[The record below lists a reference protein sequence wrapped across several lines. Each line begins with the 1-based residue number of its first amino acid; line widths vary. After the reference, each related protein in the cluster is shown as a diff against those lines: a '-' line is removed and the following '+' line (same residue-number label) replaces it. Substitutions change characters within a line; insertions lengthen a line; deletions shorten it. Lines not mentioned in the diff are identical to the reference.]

1 MCIKK
6 STQGII
12 LLLTILFF
20 MGIAKAVENPAG
32 EGMTGGKEVSG
43 VSEELVSLN
52 LQDTD
57 MNLLLELYSKL
68 RGITIV
74 RDDQVR
80 GKVTVMSPIKLPKD
94 EAIKVIEAS
103 LELRGFTV
111 VEMDGF
117 AKVMPQKDAT
127 RKSIRTMTEEDEAK
141 VEDKMVTQ
149 VIPLKYIEAR
159 TIISNLQLLIS
170 PNGNIFASDKTN
182 TLVVTD
188 TATNIK
194 RLIEIIT
201 QLDVEISAGKLE
213 VQVIP
218 LKFANETELSDVLNK
233 IFTSTEAQTGAVARQ
248 YTRTVRRP
256 QVQQPAEV
264 EAKNVLED
272 VLGKVKII
280 PYERLHALVIITT
293 SDYFG
298 IVQSLIMKLDVEG
311 IETGA
316 ATRVY
321 FLQNAKAKDVSTLLN
336 TLFGGITETQSA
348 EGTRVVRRYG
358 RTEEETETG
367 GVTTSLEGKIK
378 MVADERTNALVVTTS
393 PRNFA
398 LLESLLKELDSRSPQ
413 VLIEA
418 WIVEVTLNDA
428 VKYGVEWK
436 FFEEHKI
443 DNKGYSST
451 GKGGFGLQDFSLST
465 TPQGLS
471 YWLLKDSADVGAFL
485 NMLGEIT
492 KVNINSTPRILTSN
506 NKEAIIR
513 VGQDVPIVKDI
524 RFDTLGNPV
533 FSYEYREVGIKLTVT
548 PSINNERDVAL
559 NVKQEIETIIGE
571 FTDPT
576 NPPTFGAREAQTS
589 VVVKNGQTII
599 IGGLIK
605 DDKTLTTKK
614 IPIAGDIPLLGLLFR
629 NQSTTTDKTELMVF
643 ITPTVIYTPEEA
655 EEMTRSQEAKAEIAI
670 TPSQEKAKLHYENG
684 MMHYKRGDY
693 GLALSEWEK
702 AQEAK
707 PDYKDTAERI
717 RSTRERIEAIRLEE
731 IEEEK
736 KREKEI
742 RVVRIREYYNKGK
755 DYYNKKNYTEAIYE
769 MNKVLALD
777 PNHKDAKRYI
787 ALAKETLQEA
797 VKGRKSQSEYK
808 VEKLEPVIKQKPSQ
822 DETEEMWLDE
832 EIKKEEERK
841 GKGKLA
847 EKEEAER
854 IAREIEERKKV
865 E

>member
-1 MCIKK
+1 MNIRNNLI
-6 STQGII
+6 SLGLFI
-12 LLLTILFF
+12 LLFTTVASNAEEQGGEI
-20 MGIAKAVENPAG
+20 KAQE
-32 EGMTGGKEVSG
+32 KEIPG
-43 VSEELVSLN
+43 VLELVSLN

-57 MNLLLELYSKL
+57 INLLLELYSKF

-74 RDDQVR
+74 KDDQVR
-80 GKVTVMSPIKLPKD
+80 GKVTVISPIKLPKD
-94 EAIKVIEAS
+94 EAIRIIEAS
-103 LELRGFTV
+103 LELRGFTIL
-111 VEMDGF
+111 EMDGF
-117 AKVMPQKDAT
+117 AKVLPQKDAT
-127 RKSIRTMTEEDEAK
+127 RKSIRTMTEGLEAK
-141 VEDKMVTQ
+141 PEDKMVTQ
-149 VIPLKYIEAR
+149 VIPLKHIEAR
-159 TIISNLQLLIS
+159 TIIANLQLLIS
-170 PNGNIFASDKTN
+170 PNGNVFASDKTN
-182 TLVVTD
+182 TLVITD
-188 TATNIK
+188 IASNIK
-194 RLIEIIT
+194 RLIEIIA

-213 VQVIP
+213 VRVIP
-218 LKFANETELSDVLNK
+218 LKFADETELADVLNK
-233 IFTSTEAQTGAVARQ
+233 IFTSTDAQASAVARQ
-248 YTRTVRRP
+248 YTRTVVRRP
-256 QVQQPAEV
+256 QVQQPTEA

-293 SDYFG
+293 SEYFR
-298 IVQSLIMKLDVEG
+298 IVQSLIMELDVEG
-311 IETGA
+311 IDKGA

-336 TLFGGITETQSA
+336 TLFGGITETQTT
-348 EGTRVVRRYG
+348 EGARVIRRYG
-358 RTEEETETG
+358 RAEEEAETT
-367 GVTTSLEGKIK
+367 GVTTSMEGKIK
-378 MVADERTNALVVTTS
+378 MVADERTNALIVTTS
-393 PRNFA
+393 PKNFS
-398 LLESLLKELDSRSPQ
+398 LLESLLKEIDLRSPQ

-436 FFEEHKI
+436 FFEEHTI
-443 DNKGYSST
+443 DSKGYSST

-465 TPQGLS
+465 APQGLS
-471 YWLLKDSADVGAFL
+471 YWLLKDNANIGAFL
-485 NMLGEIT
+485 NMLAEVT

-605 DDKTLTTKK
+605 DDKTKTTSK
-614 IPIAGDIPLLGLLFR
+614 IPIVGDIPLLGLLFR
-629 NQSTTTDKTELMVF
+629 SQNTTTEKTELMVF

-655 EEMTRSQEAKAEIAI
+655 EEMTRSQEAKAEISP

-707 PDYKDTAERI
+707 PNYKDTDERI
-717 RSTRERIEAIRLEE
+717 KSTREKIDALRHVE

-736 KREKEI
+736 KKEEKI
-742 RVVRIREYYNKGK
+742 RATRVKEYYNKGK
-755 DYYNKKNYTEAIYE
+755 SYYNEKNYTEAIYE
-769 MNKVLALD
+769 MQKVLALE
-777 PNHKDAKRYI
+777 PGHKSAMRHVV
-787 ALAKETLQEA
+787 LSKEKLRES
-797 VKGRKSQSEYK
+797 VKVKKGEREYVGEK
-808 VEKLEPVIKQKPSQ
+808 KLEPVIIEKPSL
-822 DETEEMWLDE
+822 EKTEEMWLDE
-832 EIKKEEERK
+832 ELKKDKERK
-841 GKGKLA
+841 EKERLDA
-847 EKEEAER
+847 KEEAEM
-854 IAREIEERKKV
+854 IAKEIEDRKK
-865 E
+865 EK